1 MKRPRPRTQ
10 FMAPFVVVLGC
21 GGPKREPAP
30 GPAHPPVASSP
41 LDAGRAAPPGD
52 ATVSDGTVIDPGTV
66 PSPDADGPVAC
77 YRGHCNPPRP
87 AERPRSVS
95 GKIVAMSRR
104 GDMVEVVIAPAGE
117 VDGSWQVVF
126 IDNDG
131 NDLPNTRAAITK
143 VMDRTVVVLVPGKDL
158 PSGRV
163 RVFDPRSQ

>member
-1 MKRPRPRTQ
+1 VKRARTQ
-10 FMAPFVVVLGC
+10 FVAPFVVVLGC
-21 GGPKREPAP
+21 GGPKHEPMP
-30 GPAHPPVASSP
+30 GPTRLPVAS
-41 LDAGRAAPPGD
+41 APSD
-52 ATVSDGTVIDPGTV
+52 ATVSDGTVIDSGTV

-77 YRGHCNPPRP
+77 YRGHCNPPPP
-87 AERPRSVS
+87 AVRPRSVP

-104 GDMVEVVIAPAGE
+104 GDMVEVVIVPAGE